1 MKLFGHQEGTDN
13 NRPIRLKEVA
23 IATDPATLRL
33 LARFLHSVADRM
45 QSEGR
50 AFGHEHFED
59 FDPAAPAE
67 PSLVVTPD

>member
-33 LARFLHSVADRM
+33 LARFLHFVADRM
-45 QSEGR
+45 QSEGQ

-59 FDPAAPAE
+59 FDPAASAE
-67 PSLVVTPD
+67 PSLIVTRD